1 MRRGILATRSE
12 LEALSDKLSK
22 SAFEPIYK
30 TLQQRCDL
38 ILEAAPIAERQWR
51 TFWLQGRR
59 GAAVQAART
68 TQGRIMDLL
77 VAHHIDSNLAYRDRA
92 IEELKN
98 ITHWTT
104 WTDPSNQSLDVDLA
118 TAEAAL
124 AAVVGLDWLWEDLQ
138 EADRQSIIEAIRLK
152 AIKPYLASVAN
163 KAWWYDCYHHWNAVI
178 NAGCGLAGLALDD
191 EDQGAEVFSLACK
204 GLEHFFDVLG
214 KEGGWDEGTGHW
226 GYAMRYL
233 LLLAEATHRAY
244 DDEKFFTRRG
254 MDHTGLFP
262 VYFTPNG
269 RPAGFGSSAV
279 PLYGT
284 FYLLPKHHD
293 LPELTWWLDTYCFHR
308 DVTTSSFSAAGLAM
322 LFRPADAPSSQ
333 DVDLEPVKVFSE
345 IGWAAMADA
354 WPRPKMYVAVKTGD
368 LSAHNSRRDMN
379 SLQIQVNS
387 EMLLAQHT
395 NGPEGALPESD
406 EFYDVHARAYNT
418 VVVAERDHQL
428 DALGTIAASA
438 SEKNYRWVCCN
449 ANHACGGNVRFFRHV
464 VMVLGKVGA
473 GRAVVVLDE
482 ITNPIAERVD
492 LFWHGRGEIDLDS
505 TQPKGL
511 IRGSRSD
518 LHFAITGSQ
527 VMRTWTENH
536 KFSARYTDH
545 VIWTTTQIEGTGMLV
560 SYFANEPIKNM
571 PTLAITPDGSISVEV
586 DLGRLSFT
594 KGPEHLALA
603 DVIV

>member
-1 MRRGILATRSE
+1 MRRGILAGRSE
-12 LEALSDKLSK
+12 LEALSDKLTQ
-22 SAFEPIYK
+22 SAFEPIYE

-138 EADRQSIIEAIRLK
+138 EADRQSIIDAIRLK

-191 EDQGAEVFSLACK
+191 EDQGAETFSLACK

-262 VYFTPNG
+262 IYFTPNG

-293 LPELTWWLDTYCFHR
+293 LPEVTWWLDTYCFHR

-322 LFRPADAPSSQ
+322 LFRPADAPLSQ
-333 DVDLEPVKVFSE
+333 DVALEPVKVFSE

-387 EMLLAQHT
+387 EMLLAQHS

-418 VVVAERDHQL
+418 IVVAERDHQL
-428 DALGTIAASA
+428 DALGTITASA
-438 SEKNYRWVCCN
+438 CGKNHRWVCCN
-449 ANHACGGNVRFFRHV
+449 ANYACGGNVRFFRHV
-464 VMVLGKVGA
+464 VMVLGKAGA
-473 GRAVVVLDE
+473 SRAVVVLDE

-505 TQPKGL
+505 TLPKGL

-518 LHFAITGSQ
+518 LHFAIAGSH
-527 VMRTWTENH
+527 VMRTWTEDH

-571 PTLAITPDGSISVEV
+571 PTLEIAKDGSVCIEV
-586 DLGRLSFT
+586 DLGKLHFAT
-594 KGPEHLALA
+594 GPEHLALA